1 MQKDPYKYFRI
12 EARELADGLAQ
23 GLVSLQ
29 RGKPAHV
36 AVPEVL
42 RLAHTL
48 KGAARVV
55 RLPELA
61 NLAHAIEDLLEPH
74 RASAEAAPKAAV
86 VESLR
91 LIDEIAMKV
100 HELER
105 GPLAPAPVPIPVAA
119 PVPAP
124 VPAEIAE
131 PRANER
137 VETVQVD
144 LVEIES
150 LFRGIAESGA
160 QISALRRELALLE
173 PMRRQLA
180 ALRTS
185 GVASELESQFA
196 EVHGRLSSRVDRAG
210 TDLGQVLEAAER
222 MRLLRASTLFA
233 SLQRIARDT
242 ARKLDKP
249 VELTTEGG
257 DVRLDAHVLAALRGG
272 LMHVVT
278 NAIAHGIETAAER
291 TAAGKPAQGRV
302 SLRVERRGGRVAF
315 LCSDDGRG
323 IDVAAVQRAAQ
334 RNQLDSGNK
343 PLDMAGAAALLLRGG
358 LTTTDAVTTVSGR
371 GIGLDALRAM
381 AERLHGEVRL
391 HSEPGRGTT
400 FEVEVPIS
408 LSSFTALFLES
419 NGVASAV
426 PLSSVVQTLRLQRD
440 AIAHAPGRDAIVHD
454 GQMVPFLHL
463 GVALRQPFQ
472 ASQADKP
479 FSAVILRSSAGL
491 AAIGVD
497 RLLGAS
503 HVTVQ
508 PLPALAAADAVV
520 SGATLDAEG
529 TPQFLLDP
537 DALVLRARQG
547 GQGAERGQEEVRPAI
562 LVIDDSLTTRMLEQ
576 SILESAGYDVDLAAS
591 AEEGLAKA
599 RQRPYRLFL
608 CDVEMPGMN
617 GFEFVA
623 LTRADA
629 DLRDTP
635 AILVTSLASPED
647 RKRGLDAGARAY
659 IVKGEFDQGNLL
671 RTIRGLVG

>member
-74 RASAEAAPKAAV
+74 RASTEPAPAAAV

-91 LIDEIAMKV
+91 LIDEIATQV

-105 GPLAPAPVPIPVAA
+105 GPLAPVPVLAPAPVLA

-124 VPAEIAE
+124 VPALAPAEIAQ
-131 PRANER
+131 PGADER

-150 LFRGIAESGA
+150 LFRGISESGA

-173 PMRRQLA
+173 PLRRQLA

-426 PLSSVVQTLRLQRD
+426 PACWFMRMR
-440 AIAHAPGRDAIVHD
+440 IWPAP
-454 GQMVPFLHL
+454 
-463 GVALRQPFQ
+463 
-472 ASQADKP
+472 
-479 FSAVILRSSAGL
+479 
-491 AAIGVD
+491 
-497 RLLGAS
+497 
-503 HVTVQ
+503 
-508 PLPALAAADAVV
+508 
-520 SGATLDAEG
+520 
-529 TPQFLLDP
+529 
-537 DALVLRARQG
+537 
-547 GQGAERGQEEVRPAI
+547 
-562 LVIDDSLTTRMLEQ
+562 
-576 SILESAGYDVDLAAS
+576 
-591 AEEGLAKA
+591 
-599 RQRPYRLFL
+599 
-608 CDVEMPGMN
+608 
-617 GFEFVA
+617 
-623 LTRADA
+623 
-629 DLRDTP
+629 
-635 AILVTSLASPED
+635 
-647 RKRGLDAGARAY
+647 
-659 IVKGEFDQGNLL
+659 
-671 RTIRGLVG
+671 